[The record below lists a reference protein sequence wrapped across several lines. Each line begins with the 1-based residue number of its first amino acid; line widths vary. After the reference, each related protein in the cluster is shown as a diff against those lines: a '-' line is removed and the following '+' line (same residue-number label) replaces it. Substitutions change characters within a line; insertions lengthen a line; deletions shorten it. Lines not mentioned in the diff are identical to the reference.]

1 MAFQIKD
8 ETSGQDLMYI
18 NDSNQVGLGALPV
31 NGQALSIG
39 GTGILSPAAIFTGE
53 LVVPGVPASM
63 TGSIAI
69 IPGTSA
75 SVGIVYIQ
83 IPTCTSS
90 QPATGVSTTSVVWT
104 NSTTVTI
111 TVTYSLW

>member
-1 MAFQIKD
+1 MAFQIAD
-8 ETSGQDLMYI
+8 VTTGQDIMYV
-18 NDSNQVGLGALPV
+18 NNSNQMGLGALPV
-31 NGQALSIG
+31 NGQALTIG
-39 GTGILSPAAIFTGE
+39 GTGILSPAAIFQGE
-53 LVVPGVPASM
+53 LAVPGVPASM

-75 SVGIVYIQ
+75 SVSVVYIQ

-90 QPATGVSTTSVVWT
+90 EPAIGVRTTSVVWT
-104 NSTTVTI
+104 NTTTVTI

>member
-8 ETSGQDLMYI
+8 ETSGQDILYV
-18 NDSNQVGLGALPV
+18 NDSNQMGLGALPV
-31 NGQALSIG
+31 NGQALTIG
-39 GTGILSPAAIFTGE
+39 GTGVLSPAAVFQGQ
-53 LVVPGVPASM
+53 LAVPGVPASM

-75 SVGIVYIQ
+75 SVSVVYIQ

-104 NSTTVTI
+104 NTNTVTI

>member
-1 MAFQIKD
+1 MAFQIAD
-8 ETSGQDLMYI
+8 VTTGQDIMYV
-18 NDSNQVGLGALPV
+18 NNSNQMGLGALPT
-31 NGQALSIG
+31 NDEALTIG
-39 GTGILSPAAIFTGE
+39 GTGILSPAAIFTGQ

-104 NSTTVTI
+104 NTTTLTI